1 MNPKLEDFFT
11 IAEFVMMVII
21 IVLFIMSFF
30 LY

>member
-1 MNPKLEDFFT
+1 MKEKLEDFFV